1 MKIASCRNC
10 NTKKLSNLFSLGN
23 ISFTGKFPKKNQTIK
38 KAPLKVI
45 MCSRCKLVQLSH
57 KFNLRYL
64 YGPDY
69 GYRSGI
75 NTTMVN
81 HLKKV
86 VSEASKKAKLKN
98 GDMVLDI
105 ASNDGTLLKNYSN
118 KIVTFG
124 IDPLI
129 NKYKKDYKKI
139 NYRVSDFFSQKKIEK
154 KTKKKFKVITALSV
168 FYDTEKPNQFLND
181 VKNLLDQDGLFILE
195 FADLASIIKKKM
207 FDTICHEHLEYYSS
221 QIIIEMCKNN
231 QLKVI
236 DIFENDI
243 NGASKQFYISK
254 SESNFKINKSKI
266 RKILNIERNM
276 RINSQKTL
284 KSFFNEIKKIKIK
297 LITLL
302 KKIKKRGQT
311 IHGYGASTKGNVLLQ
326 YFGIDKFFIDYISER
341 NPLKYGL
348 YTPGTKI
355 EIISEEKS
363 RKIKPNFYLV
373 LPWHFKKEIL
383 SREKNI
389 RTKGT
394 KFIFPLPKIKIH

>member
-1 MKIASCRNC
+1 MKINSCRIC
-10 NTKKLSNLFSLGN
+10 NTKKLKKLFSLGDLC
-23 ISFTGKFPKKNQTIK
+23 FTGKFPKINQQIK
-38 KAPLKVI
+38 KKPIQLV
-45 MCSRCKLVQLSH
+45 MCDNCGLVQLGH
-57 KFNLRYL
+57 NFDLKYL

-69 GYRSGI
+69 GYRTGI
-75 NTTMVN
+75 NKTMLN
-81 HLKKV
+81 HVESVVKDLTKKT
-86 VSEASKKAKLKN
+86 KLKMK
-98 GDMVLDI
+98 DLVLDI
-105 ASNDGTLLKNYSN
+105 ASNDGSLLNFYN
-118 KIVTFG
+118 RKIITFG
-124 IDPLI
+124 IDPIL
-129 NKYKKDYKKI
+129 NKYKENYKNI
-139 NYRVSDFFSQKKIEK
+139 NYKVEDFFSLKKIK
-154 KTKKKFKVITALSV
+154 NKTSKKFKVITALSV
-168 FYDTEKPNQFLND
+168 FYDSEKPNQFLND

-243 NGASKQFYISK
+243 NGASKQFYISRG
-254 SESNFKINKSKI
+254 ESNFKINKSKI
-266 RKILNIERNM
+266 RKILNTERNM

-302 KKIKKRGQT
+302 KEIKKRGQT

-355 EIISEEKS
+355 EIISEENS

-389 RTKGT
+389 RTRGT